1 MRDFA
6 IELPHRPGELERI
19 SDILSRAGVNLKS
32 IAALAIG
39 SHAMFRFVADD
50 VDSARRALRESNIP
64 FVEEE
69 IITVLLENRAG
80 ELAMIAHKLADAG
93 VNLHAMY
100 VMGVEG
106 NLIDLAIAVDNVKK
120 AKKVFE

>member
-32 IAALAIG
+32 VVALAIG
-39 SHAMFRFVADD
+39 THAMFRFVADD
-50 VDSARRALRESNIP
+50 VETARNALRESNIP
-64 FVEEE
+64 FQEEE
-69 IITVLLENRAG
+69 IVTVLLENRAG
-80 ELAMIAHKLADAG
+80 ELAMVAHKLAEAG

-106 NLIDLAIAVDNVKK
+106 DLIDLAIAVDNIKK